1 MSRATAIRRPA
12 RRARRAGPRCHE
24 SGGRPPDRR
33 RRTRCRT
40 RRAPGRRRAR
50 SPSTSVASSC
60 WSAPGSTTRSPSST
74 RTGSGR
80 VGDHST
86 SMPSNCSGAEWS
98 RNSPVPARS
107 SRTSTTHSV
116 EEIDVNSATSTWVTY
131 ADGRKVDVGALWNS
145 TAELTAFQKR
155 LALRMRG
162 TGEGRLD
169 TSSPMLT
176 MQSNDGSRIVMVLG
190 GDTEH
195 GISTHPRIAI
205 RRFVVRQVGLDGLA
219 ELGLFPLEL
228 VGQLRALVRCGF
240 TMLVSGPPGAGKT
253 TLLTEL
259 LGEVSP
265 LERIITV
272 EKNLLELRLE
282 DDPRHPDAPALFTRH
297 SNAEGEG
304 EITTRQLVELT
315 RRLNPDRVVVGELV
329 EDEALDMLDVASM
342 CKRGSLATIHA
353 HTADIVLQRLAY
365 YVSKSNT
372 NLPEFA
378 VWSLIAQTVDFV
390 VHIDLVR
397 NAAADQATTRR
408 VTSIVEVGGLG
419 ERGGI
424 ASTEVWG
431 LDDAGELDAARAAVT
446 AAPQPAA
453 HVRILPRPVRD
464 ARGHRDLGDD
474 AAGPLDGAAGPR
486 GRRRRRSGR
495 RAERRARAADGTA
508 ATRRQPRG
516 FVRRGRPGSASSCSR
531 SPDGSSRALVIA
543 DGHLVLG
550 RRVPAPR
557 LRSRR
562 RRRTH
567 RCAGLLDREP
577 ARRAPRRRPADRR
590 DRVDRSVR
598 PTDHPARG
606 SPAVGSARP
615 PGSRHRVPALRRR
628 ARRSARRPRLPPGC

>member
-1 MSRATAIRRPA
+1 VSRTSIA
-12 RRARRAGPRCHE
+12 RRAPDELDAPVREVTERVADRLIDAIEHDATHLERANGDTPLVLDERRQQLLVGAWINDEISVVNEDRLRTGLRPLDLGTEHTLRSRVVAELTGAGPLEPYLH
-24 SGGRPPDRR
+24 D
-33 RRTRCRT
+33 T
-40 RRAPGRRRAR
+40 A
-50 SPSTSVASSC
+50 
-60 WSAPGSTTRSPSST
+60 
-74 RTGSGR
+74 
-80 VGDHST
+80 
-86 SMPSNCSGAEWS
+86 
-98 RNSPVPARS
+98 
-107 SRTSTTHSV
+107 V
-116 EEIDVNSATSTWVTY
+116 EEIDVNSAASTWITY

-145 TAELTAFQKR
+145 AAELTAFQKR

-176 MQSNDGSRIVMVLG
+176 LQANDGSRIVMVLG
-190 GDTEH
+190 GDGEH

-219 ELGLFPLEL
+219 ELGMFPAEL
-228 VGQLRALVRCGF
+228 VPQLRALVRCGF

-297 SNAEGEG
+297 TNAEGEG

-353 HTADIVLQRLAY
+353 HSSDIVLQRLAY

-397 NAAADQATTRR
+397 NAGLEQGTTRR

-419 ERGGI
+419 ERGGV

-431 LDDAGELDAARAAVT
+431 LDDTGELT
-446 AAPQPAA
+446 QLAP
-453 HVRILPRPVRD
+453 LSPRHLTRL
-464 ARGHRDLGDD
+464 RQ
-474 AAGPLDGAAGPR
+474 
-486 GRRRRRSGR
+486 SGY
-495 RAERRARAADGTA
+495 
-508 ATRRQPRG
+508 
-516 FVRRGRPGSASSCSR
+516 
-531 SPDGSSRALVIA
+531 SPDQFA
-543 DGHLVLG
+543 
-550 RRVPAPR
+550 
-557 LRSRR
+557 
-562 RRRTH
+562 
-567 RCAGLLDREP
+567 
-577 ARRAPRRRPADRR
+577 
-590 DRVDRSVR
+590 VR
-598 PTDHPARG
+598 GP
-606 SPAVGSARP
+606 S
-615 PGSRHRVPALRRR
+615 
-628 ARRSARRPRLPPGC
+628 